1 MTTLI
6 RLKANVIPADAGL
19 STKPAYFEQS
29 DEKAYEQERKEGY
42 IWGALRIAMGWI
54 FLWSFLDKL
63 FGFGFPTSP
72 DKAWVEGGSPTFG
85 FLNFGT
91 SGPLAEFY
99 QTMAGNAAV
108 DALYM
113 LGMLS
118 VGLSLFL
125 GIGAR
130 VGAAI
135 GVVMMVLIYTAGFL
149 PPENNPF
156 MDQHIIFALVL
167 AGLVKGRMD
176 SRLGIGNL
184 WANSSLVRRFP
195 ILS

>member
-1 MTTLI
+1 MTTLTG
-6 RLKANVIPADAGL
+6 LKDNVISDNLA
-19 STKPAYFEQS
+19 SFEQI
-29 DEKAYEQERKEGY
+29 DMKAYGQVRKESY

-63 FGFGFPTSP
+63 FGFGFSTSP
-72 DKAWVEGGSPTFG
+72 DKAWVAGGSPTFG

-99 QTMAGNAAV
+99 QAMAGNATA
-108 DALYM
+108 DSLYM
-113 LGMLS
+113 LGML
-118 VGLSLFL
+118 VIGLSLVL
-125 GIGAR
+125 GIGVR

-135 GVVMMVLIYTAGFL
+135 GVVMMGLIYTAGFL

-167 AGLVKGRMD
+167 LGMALTRMD
-176 SRLGIGNL
+176 SRLGFGNL
-184 WANSSLVRRFP
+184 WASSSLVRRFP